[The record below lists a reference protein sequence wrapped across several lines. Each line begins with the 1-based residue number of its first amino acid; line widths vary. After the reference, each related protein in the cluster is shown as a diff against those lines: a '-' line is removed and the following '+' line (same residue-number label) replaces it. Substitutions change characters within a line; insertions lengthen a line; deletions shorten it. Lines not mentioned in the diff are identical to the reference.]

1 MSGEHDICP
10 GCGAEAWCCIC
21 VDLTDRCTT
30 HHICP
35 CLQAKLE
42 AAEAEVKRFR
52 LEWLHMASHDPV
64 FTAEVNEEH
73 SIDLEKI
80 PISEASLAGLNLSI
94 DRQNRKLLDA
104 LEAAEAEVERLVLE
118 LRAIE
123 WQGGACGRCP
133 NCLGYEPEH
142 KPDCTLADA
151 LEPKE

>member
-1 MSGEHDICP
+1 MSGEHDVCP
-10 GCGAEAWCCIC
+10 GCGAEAWCCGC

-30 HHICP
+30 HHICG

-42 AAEAEVKRFR
+42 AA
-52 LEWLHMASHDPV
+52 D
-64 FTAEVNEEH
+64 
-73 SIDLEKI
+73 
-80 PISEASLAGLNLSI
+80 
-94 DRQNRKLLDA
+94 
-104 LEAAEAEVERLVLE
+104 AEVERLVLE

-151 LEPKE
+151 LEKKE